1 MVRHINLFAVE
12 NFVVKQLLII
22 FTKNAQLGKVKTRLA
37 ATIGDAEALHTHQLL
52 VEKTAVQMSSI
63 LYDKVVYYSDHIEDD
78 DLFSTNGYHQHVQ
91 FGEDLGQRMH
101 HAFCAEFN
109 KDYSSIV
116 MIGTDCPGL
125 DAENVTKAFELLK
138 SNQLVLGPAHDGGY
152 YLIGLSSPRKELF
165 SGIEWS
171 TSSVFEKTLEIAK
184 LAQMSVGIL
193 STKRD
198 IDTFDDLK
206 TSDFGKAY
214 FSHLMNQ

>member
-1 MVRHINLFAVE
+1 
-12 NFVVKQLLII
+12 
-22 FTKNAQLGKVKTRLA
+22 
-37 ATIGDAEALHTHQLL
+37 
-52 VEKTAVQMSSI
+52 
-63 LYDKVVYYSDHIEDD
+63 
-78 DLFSTNGYHQHVQ
+78 
-91 FGEDLGQRMH
+91 MH

-116 MIGTDCPGL
+116 MIGTDCPDL
-125 DAENVTKAFELLK
+125 EEENITEAFELLK

-152 YLIGLSSPRKELF
+152 YLIGLSSPREELF

-184 LAQMSVGIL
+184 IAQLSAGIL
-193 STKRD
+193 PTKQD

-206 TSDFGKAY
+206 SSDFGKEH

>member
-1 MVRHINLFAVE
+1 MA
-12 NFVVKQLLII
+12 KQLVIV

-37 ATIGDAEALHTHQLL
+37 ATIGNEDALYAHKLL
-52 VEKTAVQMSSI
+52 VEKTAIQLSSI
-63 LYDKVVYYSDHIEDD
+63 LCDKVVYYSNYIEDD
-78 DLFSTNGYHQHVQ
+78 DIFSTNGYHQHVQ

-116 MIGTDCPGL
+116 MIGTDCPDL
-125 DAENVTKAFELLK
+125 EEENITEAFELLK

-152 YLIGLSSPRKELF
+152 YLIGLSSPREELF

-184 LAQMSVGIL
+184 IAQLSAGIL
-193 STKRD
+193 PTKQD

-206 TSDFGKAY
+206 SSDFGKEH

>member
-1 MVRHINLFAVE
+1 MVRYIDLSTIGHFK
-12 NFVVKQLLII
+12 VKQLLIV

-37 ATIGDAEALHTHQLL
+37 ATIGDDEAFHTHQLL
-52 VEKTAVQMSSI
+52 VEKTAIQMSSI
-63 LYDKVVYYSDHIEDD
+63 LCNKVVYYSDHIKDD

-101 HAFCAEFN
+101 NAFSAEF
-109 KDYSSIV
+109 KKGYTSIV
-116 MIGTDCPGL
+116 MIGTDCPDLEEGTVS
-125 DAENVTKAFELLK
+125 EAFELLK
-138 SNQLVLGPAHDGGY
+138 SNELVLGPANDGGY
-152 YLIGLSSPRKELF
+152 YLIGLSSPQEELF

-171 TSSVFEKTLEIAK
+171 TSSVFEKTIEIAK
-184 LAQMSVGIL
+184 VAQMSVGIL

-206 TSDFGKAY
+206 SSDFGKEH